1 MSEVVDQSPL
11 GGISDDIV
19 QDEVEHPDVTVKATS
34 GDLENES
41 LVENDKLS
49 EGDDDYYQEFHDMF
63 HKTSHLITYA
73 LRISLSKFVN

>member
-1 MSEVVDQSPL
+1 MSEVIDQSPL

-34 GDLENES
+34 GDLENET

-49 EGDDDYYQEFHDMF
+49 EGGDDYYQEFNDMF
-63 HKTSHLITYA
+63 HKTSHLITCA
-73 LRISLSKFVN
+73 LRISLSK